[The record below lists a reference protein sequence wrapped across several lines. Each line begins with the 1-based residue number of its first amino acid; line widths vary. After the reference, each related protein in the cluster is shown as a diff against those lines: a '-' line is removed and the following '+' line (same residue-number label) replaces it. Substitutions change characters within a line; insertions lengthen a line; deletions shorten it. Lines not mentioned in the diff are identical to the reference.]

1 MLSKDYTT
9 ELLGLKDV
17 IVKNMEETEDFIK
30 VSIELERKSHTC
42 PYCGQQ
48 TQQIHDYRQQT
59 IKDLPMRKKTLFLQL
74 RKRRYHCPHCGKH
87 FPEENTFLMRY
98 QRMSQSL
105 REYIITCFSQLRSA
119 SSIARECGCSV
130 TTAIRYFD
138 HVSYPKPA
146 LPPVIAIDEFKG
158 NAGGHKFQCTLADP
172 VDKTVLDILA
182 SRRQEFLCEHFSQ
195 YSMEER
201 KKVEY
206 IVMDMSNAFRST
218 MTLCFPNAEIV
229 ADPFHVIQHINRA
242 LETVRKQV
250 QKSFHSHRRI
260 YFKRSRWILLSR
272 YKDLTEEERLQLE
285 NMLLISADL
294 RQAYQLKE
302 EFCRMMELG
311 DEEAF
316 RIAYGKWQEHVI
328 ASELEPFM
336 KMLNSTSS
344 IASWYRAIKNS
355 CMTGYSNG
363 FVEGYHNKI
372 KVLKRICFG
381 VRNFERFRNRILY
394 IAHAS

>member
-1 MLSKDYTT
+1 M
-9 ELLGLKDV
+9 
-17 IVKNMEETEDFIK
+17 
-30 VSIELERKSHTC
+30 
-42 PYCGQQ
+42 
-48 TQQIHDYRQQT
+48 
-59 IKDLPMRKKTLFLQL
+59 
-74 RKRRYHCPHCGKH
+74 
-87 FPEENTFLMRY
+87 
-98 QRMSQSL
+98 
-105 REYIITCFSQLRSA
+105 
-119 SSIARECGCSV
+119 
-130 TTAIRYFD
+130 
-138 HVSYPKPA
+138 
-146 LPPVIAIDEFKG
+146 
-158 NAGGHKFQCTLADP
+158 
-172 VDKTVLDILA
+172 
-182 SRRQEFLCEHFSQ
+182 
-195 YSMEER
+195 
-201 KKVEY
+201 
-206 IVMDMSNAFRST
+206 
-218 MTLCFPNAEIV
+218 
-229 ADPFHVIQHINRA
+229 IQHINRA

-272 YKDLTEEERLQLE
+272 YKDLTEDERLQLE

-328 ASELEPFM
+328 ESELEPFM

-381 VRNFERFRNRILY
+381 VKNFERFRNRILY
-394 IAHAS
+394 LDHAS